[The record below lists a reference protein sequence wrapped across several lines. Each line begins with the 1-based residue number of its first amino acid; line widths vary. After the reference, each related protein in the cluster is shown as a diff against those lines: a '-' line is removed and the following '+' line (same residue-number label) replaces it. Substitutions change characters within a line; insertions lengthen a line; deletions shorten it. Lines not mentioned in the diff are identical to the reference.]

1 MPSKSR
7 AKAKARLAAKGRG
20 GSADKEQ
27 PDDGHDTSPE
37 GGKASVLD
45 GLPEHLTLS
54 CIRDASASAATL
66 NLAASPTVLDVRG
79 VSVKA
84 GTVQLLDG
92 ARVSLSRGRC
102 YGLIGPNGSGKST
115 LFTILEGKWLLP
127 VDARAGLSVVSVGQ
141 EAGQLTNL
149 IGDREA
155 RADWSPLAL
164 VAERVRASQVQ
175 TTVVDGTT
183 GAIVTSVEA
192 EVLADAV
199 AAEDEA
205 SGVHRWPSTHT
216 FPAGSALARADAMLR
231 GFGLT
236 RAQRRSNPVAELSG
250 GFRMRIELAGALL
263 CDYDLLLLDEP
274 TNFLDMPSARWLRH
288 LLQHE
293 VPEDKTVVLVTHDR
307 DFLDSVC
314 TDILSLAAQK
324 LKHAPGNFAA
334 YVEAREQRGRQADH
348 KSAVESRQRAELQS
362 QIEHLQAM
370 QRKGKNRV
378 DLGGSIRSKKK
389 QLEKVGV
396 LTSWGDLT
404 MSMKRFK
411 NLAWAYGGDGF
422 ADDFV
427 DREALAA
434 LSLSFQAPPPLGVH
448 FDSGDQPL
456 LQLDHVA
463 FRYPGCDKTLFDNL
477 TLSIAHGER
486 IVIVGANGTGKS
498 TAMRVLAGELE
509 PVRGSR
515 VVGTGAAVRLFSQDA
530 AARLKT
536 DAATGSI
543 SALAY
548 AMQCNPGSNEQSMR
562 RHLALCGLTGNRVL
576 VPLAKLS
583 GGQRVRV
590 ALAMLGAANVLLL
603 DEPSSHLDIESVT
616 SLAGAIED
624 YVGAVVVVSHDVW
637 FLREIIGSATSRVR
651 VLVASGTSIEELG
664 SDLDTYLEQLED
676 KCEKMAEKLAVV

>member
-1 MPSKSR
+1 M
-7 AKAKARLAAKGRG
+7 
-20 GSADKEQ
+20 
-27 PDDGHDTSPE
+27 
-37 GGKASVLD
+37 
-45 GLPEHLTLS
+45 
-54 CIRDASASAATL
+54 RDASANAASL
-66 NLAASPTVLDVRG
+66 NLGSSSTVIDIRG
-79 VSVKA
+79 VSIKA
-84 GTVQLLDG
+84 GSAQLLDG
-92 ARVSLSRGRC
+92 SRVCLNRGRR

-115 LFTILEGKWLLP
+115 LFTILQGKWLLP
-127 VDARAGLSVVSVGQ
+127 VDARPGLSVVTVGQ

-149 IGDREA
+149 IGDRPA
-155 RADWSPLAL
+155 RAEWSPLAVVL
-164 VAERVRASQVQ
+164 ERVRASQVR

-183 GAIVTSVEA
+183 GSIVTSVEA
-192 EVLADAV
+192 EVMADAV
-199 AAEDEA
+199 ATEEEA
-205 SGVHRWPSTHT
+205 SGVHRWPATT
-216 FPAGSALARADAMLR
+216 TLPAGSVMARADAMLR

-236 RAQRRSNPVAELSG
+236 RAQRRSNPVRELSG
-250 GFRMRIELAGALL
+250 GFRMRVELAAALL

-274 TNFLDMPSARWLRH
+274 TNFLDMPSAWWLRH

-314 TDILSLAAQK
+314 TDILSLASHK

-348 KSAVESRQRAELQS
+348 KSAVEARQRADLQS

-396 LTSWGDLT
+396 VTSWGDLS
-404 MSMKRFK
+404 MSMTRFK
-411 NLAWAYGGDGF
+411 TLAWAYGADGF
-422 ADDFV
+422 SDDFV

-434 LSLSFQAPPPLGVH
+434 LSLSFQPPPPLGVH
-448 FDSGDQPL
+448 FDSGDQAL
-456 LQLDHVA
+456 LQLDRVS
-463 FRYPGCDKTLFDNL
+463 FRYPDSEVTLFDNL

-486 IVIVGANGTGKS
+486 VVIVGANGTGKS

-515 VVGTGAAVRLFSQDA
+515 SVGTGAAVRLFSQDA
-530 AARLKT
+530 AACLKT
-536 DAATGSI
+536 DAASGSLTP
-543 SALAY
+543 LAY
-548 AMQCNPGSNEQSMR
+548 AMQCNPGSNEQAMR
-562 RHLALCGLTGNRVL
+562 RRLALCGLTGNRVL
-576 VPLAKLS
+576 VPLSKLS

-616 SLAGAIED
+616 SLSCAIED
-624 YVGAVVVVSHDVW
+624 YAGAVVVVSHDVW
-637 FLREIIGSATSRVR
+637 FLREIIASATSRVR

-664 SDLDTYLEQLED
+664 SDLDSYLEQLED
-676 KCEKMAEKLAVV
+676 KCEKIAEKLVTV